1 MNQIGHS
8 LKEEIEIIKLLAD
21 KYSDD
26 IDIDLYEPENI
37 ETINSFEQSTGVSL
51 PDELKEFY
59 QLIGGFDSLM
69 AYMQMWNL
77 EDIKERYH
85 EGYCDWIEEGD
96 SDKYIVLG
104 STGGGEY
111 LLMEKATGNYLRY
124 GDEGEVMNIPSI
136 KDLMCW
142 NIDSMYEQVSG
153 FEEDDTIND
162 YLQRNSDRL

>member
-1 MNQIGHS
+1 MNQIEQG

-26 IDIDLYEPENI
+26 IDIDLYEPESI
-37 ETINSFEQSTGVSL
+37 EEINSFEQSTGVSL

-69 AYMQMWNL
+69 AYMQMWSL
-77 EDIKERYH
+77 KDIEERYH

-96 SDKYIVLG
+96 SDRYIVLG

-111 LLMEKATGNYLRY
+111 LLMEKSNR
-124 GDEGEVMNIPSI
+124 
-136 KDLMCW
+136 
-142 NIDSMYEQVSG
+142 
-153 FEEDDTIND
+153 
-162 YLQRNSDRL
+162 